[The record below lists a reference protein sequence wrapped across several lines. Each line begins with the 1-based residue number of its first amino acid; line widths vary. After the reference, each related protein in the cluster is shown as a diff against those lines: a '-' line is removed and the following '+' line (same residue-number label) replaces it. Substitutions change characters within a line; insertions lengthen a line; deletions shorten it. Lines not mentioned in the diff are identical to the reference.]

1 LRKRRSLILAYL
13 LWFFLGIFGIHRFY
27 LGRPISGVI
36 YFLTGGLL
44 GVGWVVDIVLTAFM
58 VEDENHAL
66 NYGYPALR

>member
-1 LRKRRSLILAYL
+1 MRKRRSLIIAYL

-44 GVGWVVDIVLTAFM
+44 GVGWLVDIVLTAFM

-66 NYGYPALR
+66 KYGYPALR